1 MAHLGGYDAA
11 NGNIFGTKTP
21 KKRRKSALEEDPSS
35 VMLRKILKM
44 QNLDGVKLR
53 ETIIT

>member
-21 KKRRKSALEEDPSS
+21 KKRRKSALEDDVAMDEAAAPDSAA
-35 VMLRKILKM
+35 
-44 QNLDGVKLR
+44 
-53 ETIIT
+53 